1 MNKAPFL
8 WILCAGILLGCIA
21 IAGCSGTETPA
32 PATAVQTPV
41 ITPTPEPAPT
51 YAVTTPIKV
60 VGEGIYGIATTLG
73 AKETANDVHVSVLFN
88 ATNTLGA
95 SGPGTPIYMT
105 FFAYNFD
112 AVPYS
117 FNPKTSD
124 DVKSTGI
131 PYKTRRDTI
140 YSMNVKTWGAD
151 LPSDSSQG
159 SLDLTKPYN
168 YGVILEKD
176 SPA

>member
-8 WILCAGILLGCIA
+8 WLLCTGMLLGCIA
-21 IAGCSGTETPA
+21 IAGCSGTESTA
-32 PATAVQTPV
+32 PATA
-41 ITPTPEPAPT
+41 TPTPVVAPTSEPMQT

-60 VGEGIYGIATTLG
+60 VGEGIYGIATTLD
-73 AKETANDVHVSVLFN
+73 AKVTANDVHVSVLFN

-105 FFAYNFD
+105 FFAYNYD

-117 FNPKTSD
+117 FNPQTSD

-140 YSMNVKTWGAD
+140 YPMNVKSWGAD

-176 SPA
+176 STT

>member
-1 MNKAPFL
+1 MNKAPL
-8 WILCAGILLGCIA
+8 LLILCAGILLGCIA
-21 IAGCSGTETPA
+21 IAGCSGSEPAA
-32 PATAVQTPV
+32 PATAV
-41 ITPTPEPAPT
+41 PTPPPSPASEPVVT

-60 VGEGIYGIATTLG
+60 VGEGIYGIATTLE
-73 AKETANDVHVSVLFN
+73 AKETANDVHVSVIFN

-105 FFAYNFD
+105 FFAYNYD
-112 AVPYS
+112 AVPES
-117 FNPKTSD
+117 FNPRTSE
-124 DVKSTGI
+124 DVKAAGI

-168 YGVILEKD
+168 YGVILQKD
-176 SPA
+176 STV

>member
-8 WILCAGILLGCIA
+8 WILCAAVLLGCIA
-21 IAGCSGTETPA
+21 IAGCSGTEPTA
-32 PATAVQTPV
+32 PATAVPTPV
-41 ITPTPEPAPT
+41 VSPTAEPAPT
-51 YAVTTPIKV
+51 YAVTAPIKV
-60 VGEGIYGIATTLG
+60 VGEGIYGIRTTLD

-105 FFAYNFD
+105 FFAYNYD
-112 AVPYS
+112 AVPAS
-117 FNPKTSD
+117 FNPQTSE
-124 DVKSTGI
+124 DVKAAGI

-140 YSMNVKTWGAD
+140 YSMNVKSWGAD